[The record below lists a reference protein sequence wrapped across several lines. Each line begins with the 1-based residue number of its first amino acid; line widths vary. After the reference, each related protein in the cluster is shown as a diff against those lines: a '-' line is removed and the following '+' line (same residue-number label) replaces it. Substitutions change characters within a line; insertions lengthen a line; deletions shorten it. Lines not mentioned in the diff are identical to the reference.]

1 MNKNIL
7 KYKLFVKLNSYF
19 VLFFIYFFNPKKKN
33 KKYCLV
39 LSSERFRGE
48 IEILKKDRKFEFIIF
63 PIKMLNYL
71 LMPFENELLTIK
83 NSYFENNKKSILLRK
98 KIQSYFVKI
107 LNPLF
112 KYYNIKFMLG
122 ASCFYKRDNDISLA
136 GKILGAK
143 YIVFLRENVTPFD
156 INNFVKYY
164 DGRIVTKPD
173 LIFAQ
178 CISTSRA
185 YKKMKI
191 FSGVEIKNF
200 GSLRMSNF
208 IKKIQVLRKR
218 KNFQKKSTKKK
229 NILFFSFTYNT
240 LLEFEKKS
248 TIGAFSKEGLVRL
261 FRNSHN
267 AIIDFAKRNENINI
281 TIRTKWDRNWHQII
295 ISNWLKHSGKNEL
308 PKNLKI
314 TSEGNVHDMMLKTD
328 LVISFFS
335 TAMFESGLRDIPVI
349 FLYFD
354 EIASKFKHVLNIMWI
369 KKSYFICTN
378 YQKLENDIQL
388 QFKNFKITKN
398 LRKNRDH
405 SFEECVSVLK
415 QRSSKE
421 LINLINKII

>member
-191 FSGVEIKNF
+191 FFYTE
-200 GSLRMSNF
+200 
-208 IKKIQVLRKR
+208 
-218 KNFQKKSTKKK
+218 
-229 NILFFSFTYNT
+229 
-240 LLEFEKKS
+240 
-248 TIGAFSKEGLVRL
+248 
-261 FRNSHN
+261 H
-267 AIIDFAKRNENINI
+267 NIN
-281 TIRTKWDRNWHQII
+281 RTYSPDII
-295 ISNWLKHSGKNEL
+295 
-308 PKNLKI
+308 
-314 TSEGNVHDMMLKTD
+314 
-328 LVISFFS
+328 
-335 TAMFESGLRDIPVI
+335 
-349 FLYFD
+349 
-354 EIASKFKHVLNIMWI
+354 
-369 KKSYFICTN
+369 FI
-378 YQKLENDIQL
+378 
-388 QFKNFKITKN
+388 
-398 LRKNRDH
+398 
-405 SFEECVSVLK
+405 
-415 QRSSKE
+415 
-421 LINLINKII
+421 